1 MRGKKAL
8 IEISNQIFQ
17 ILEKEMPE
25 PKTELNFKNLYTLLI
40 AVAMSAQT
48 TDEAVNKAT
57 KKLFEIADSP
67 EKTLSLGEEGLKEY
81 IKTIGLYNTKA
92 KNVIALSRILIDQY
106 NSEVPLEFEKLIS
119 LPGVGRKTANV
130 VLNCWLKLPT
140 MPVDTHVFRVSK
152 RLGIASSN
160 NPDSVERELLENI
173 DQKWLTYAHHW
184 LILHGRYVC
193 KAKKP
198 DCLHCK
204 ISQFCQYYKNL
215 S

>member
-1 MRGKKAL
+1 MIDKTNR
-8 IEISNQIFQ
+8 IFEIFSNIT
-17 ILEKEMPE
+17 PE
-25 PKTELNFKNLYTLLI
+25 PKTELNYHNLYTLII
-40 AVAMSAQT
+40 AVLMSAQT

-57 KKLFEIADSP
+57 KNLFKIADNP
-67 EKTLSLGEEGLKEY
+67 EKMILLGEEKLKNY

-92 KNVIALSRILIDQY
+92 KHVMELSKILIQKY
-106 NSEVPLEFEKLIS
+106 SGNVPLEFDDLIK

-152 RLGIASSN
+152 RIGIAFSN
-160 NPDSVERELLENI
+160 NPESVEKELLENI
-173 DQKWLTYAHHW
+173 DSKWLSHAHHW

-198 DCLHCK
+198 DCNNCK
-204 ISQFCQYYKNL
+204 IRDFCNFYQSEL
-215 S
+215 RI